1 MLEQLLER
9 EFRERMSDFVGSKN
23 LNRFVCLVQVPK
35 EAFIG
40 YFGIDIPK
48 EDPMTGWIFL
58 FVQDEYQRKGVG

>member
-1 MLEQLLER
+1 
-9 EFRERMSDFVGSKN
+9 MSDFVGSKN